1 MDLINKFLDELQA
14 NRLAMLLLGMAIVV
28 FIIMLFAGASSPK
41 IRKNLS
47 IGFFVL
53 GLAFLLVL
61 SPMKTKI
68 QEIGN
73 FLPGAGETS
82 GGQ

>member
-1 MDLINKFLDELQA
+1 MDLINKFLTELQV
-14 NRLAMLLLGMAIVV
+14 NRLAQLLLAAAVVV
-28 FIIMLFAGASSPK
+28 FIIMLFAGASMPK
-41 IRKNLS
+41 LRKNLS

-61 SPMKTKI
+61 KPMQTKI

-73 FLPGAGETS
+73 FITVGDTTGE
-82 GGQ
+82 